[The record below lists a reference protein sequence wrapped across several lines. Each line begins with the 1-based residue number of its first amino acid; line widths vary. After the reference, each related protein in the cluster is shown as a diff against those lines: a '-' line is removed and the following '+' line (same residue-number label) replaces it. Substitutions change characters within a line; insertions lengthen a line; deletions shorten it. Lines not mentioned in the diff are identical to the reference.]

1 MGKIIS
7 GFSNIGKSSVLK
19 YKNYKIIDFD
29 TTYFKKKGDWVN
41 IYIECVLALKDK
53 YDFVLITTH
62 GDILHEMNKR
72 NISYILVYPK
82 RELMEEYRK
91 RAIDR
96 GSDKEFVDGF
106 FSRWDTHIDDCEKNN
121 IKNKIIL
128 NSGEY
133 LSDIIDKLC

>member
-29 TTYFKKKGDWVN
+29 TTYFKKKDDWVN

-72 NISYILVYPK
+72 NISYTLVYPK

-106 FSRWDTHIDDCEKNN
+106 FSRWDIHIDDCEKNN